1 MRKNLGIA
9 FAILAILGL
18 ASASYASDRPHEGKI
33 VRVQTV
39 EKSATA
45 AGETVTNVEQF
56 MVVRGEKGD
65 EWNLYWDNTT
75 KFKHDVDPSELRQ
88 GDHVHF
94 DFVEKN
100 GKMWLTELRRT
111 KKAERD

>member
-1 MRKNLGIA
+1 MRKTLGIA
-9 FAILAILGL
+9 FAVLAILGL

-56 MVVRGEKGD
+56 IVVRGEKGD

-88 GDHVHF
+88 GDSVHF
-94 DFVEKN
+94 DFVEKH

-111 KKAERD
+111 KKAD

>member
-1 MRKNLGIA
+1 MRKALA
-9 FAILAILGL
+9 VSFAALAILWL

-39 EKSATA
+39 EKSVATE
-45 AGETVTNVEQF
+45 GETVKNVEQS

-65 EWNLYWDNTT
+65 EWTLYWDNTT

-94 DFVEKN
+94 DFVEKG

-111 KKAERD
+111 KKAD